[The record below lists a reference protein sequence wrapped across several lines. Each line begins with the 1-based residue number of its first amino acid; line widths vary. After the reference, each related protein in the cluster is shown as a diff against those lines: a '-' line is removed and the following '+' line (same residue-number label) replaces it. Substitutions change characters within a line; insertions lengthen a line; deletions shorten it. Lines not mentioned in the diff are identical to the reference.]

1 MTADTPL
8 AHRQAQLVAALVTGA
23 TPPPGFAP
31 GPLAAARAALLRKRA
46 GEAARHWPL
55 LAAGLGPRWPAT
67 FTEWAAGRPNP
78 GGLRDGWDLARALQA
93 RAALPRWP
101 PRNWPPARSSSATT
115 ATTPTPP
122 PSLAF
127 SERRGPLLTPGAGK
141 GPLLNTP
148 RRGGRPPAGYGLT
161 PPGAPGGRR
170 PG

>member
-93 RAALPRWP
+93 RAALPPLAAEELATREKLFRYDGHHPPRPRRRWP
-101 PRNWPPARSSSATT
+101 FR
-115 ATTPTPP
+115 
-122 PSLAF
+122 
-127 SERRGPLLTPGAGK
+127 K
-141 GPLLNTP
+141 GGDP
-148 RRGGRPPAGYGLT
+148 Y
-161 PPGAPGGRR
+161 
-170 PG
+170 